1 MEILIPQLGLFFWSL
16 LIFVILLFLLSRF
29 AWKPIMKGIKDRE
42 ESIQNALDEAKKARE
57 EMSNLQADNERLL
70 AEARAERDELLKEAR
85 EMKEKMI
92 KDAKDEAEKE
102 ATRIV
107 ENAREQIQ
115 GEKRA
120 ALTEI
125 KNQVGALSL
134 EIAEK
139 VLRQELSNPAA
150 QKEVVEKLVK
160 ELHLN

>member
-1 MEILIPQLGLFFWSL
+1 MDILLPQLGLFFWST
-16 LIFVILLFLLSRF
+16 LIFVVLLFLLSKY
-29 AWKPIMKGIKDRE
+29 AWKPIMQGIKDRE
-42 ESIQNALDEAKKARE
+42 EGIQGALDEAKKARE
-57 EMSNLQADNERLL
+57 EMANLKSDNERLL

-85 EMKEKMI
+85 AMKEKMI
-92 KDAKDEAEKE
+92 GDAKSEAEKE
-102 ATRIV
+102 AARIV
-107 ENAREQIQ
+107 ESAREQIR
-115 GEKRA
+115 GEKMA